1 MGIKKDIQK
10 YADKRDPAGKHKLVK
25 AAELRL
31 QDLEEVSARMTSDSA
46 IEKVHADLERIET
59 DVKSNKEM
67 PQEKKEAVLEKTADM
82 KDKAAAAADKDDSKK
97 NRAENMKEL
106 LKELKST
113 KDFMKINLAV
123 FEYNEKNKA
132 LNKKDGKSEA
142 TKSVLD
148 DMSLEREEEDSNVV
162 QKRVTRVIDD
172 IMVVKSKITDS
183 EFSDLE
189 KEQMLSHTENMLAQ
203 LSNMGRAK
211 THEEREHVSKTM
223 KGELKAITAIKDY
236 FSSLE
241 REAVKKQKPSDN
253 LKQTL
258 RDLEKFER
266 GAKDSPS
273 QDKIIQYTKAARDDI
288 SRLQHLSDGN
298 EKTNLEMALNIRVKA
313 LKDMNSK
320 TLALERDEDTP
331 QDFTSPE
338 GQAKIKIEVGD
349 VLEEVKQS
357 AWKPEVKARVEKH
370 ANAILSDLHELQ
382 EGAPDS
388 SKKEKLAHAIKLRM
402 AALEK
407 LKMATKADDKAAAKP
422 ETKEEDKPETKVEA
436 KPEIKVEDK
445 PETKVEDEPETKVE
459 DKPETKVED
468 KPETKVEAKPET
480 KVEDKPV
487 AQANLQQSPVEAE
500 EEEVVP
506 VNNLADALKRTPSDE
521 SKDARLAYKKM
532 VRDFQGDKLAV
543 SLSNL
548 QKVEAAISR
557 SKIGR
562 LFKTKAMKEVN
573 TINNDLKIL
582 AETTDEK
589 TKEDL
594 VKVIELRMQSI
605 RHLTTMARI
614 PGAEEKM
621 ETFGKSLERETKS
634 ESVFSRAIADLKSLK
649 SHLDDSDKTP
659 TQKTKITKEVN
670 AMRGDLERIHRG
682 VEKDEEKNL
691 KKALSIR
698 MKRLKKFMQS
708 EQ

>member
-1 MGIKKDIQK
+1 MG
-10 YADKRDPAGKHKLVK
+10 
-25 AAELRL
+25 
-31 QDLEEVSARMTSDSA
+31 
-46 IEKVHADLERIET
+46 
-59 DVKSNKEM
+59 
-67 PQEKKEAVLEKTADM
+67 
-82 KDKAAAAADKDDSKK
+82 
-97 NRAENMKEL
+97 
-106 LKELKST
+106 
-113 KDFMKINLAV
+113 
-123 FEYNEKNKA
+123 
-132 LNKKDGKSEA
+132 
-142 TKSVLD
+142 
-148 DMSLEREEEDSNVV
+148 

-445 PETKVEDEPETKVE
+445 PETKAE

-468 KPETKVEAKPET
+468 KPET

-621 ETFGKSLERETKS
+621 ETFSKSLERETKS